1 MKSRTVKTLA
11 IMIAIAM
18 VVSPVSAAIAP
29 TPVEARGSLP
39 SRNDLVPTGSTS
51 TDKFAVEEATSLEQ
65 YVVNKD
71 GTLGYIVLFEGDS
84 LVKVSGGAQGVD
96 VNTIASQNYLASL
109 AEKRS
114 SILSQAEKEI
124 GRQIEVKY
132 VYDVILNGVS
142 VNLTPEEADALSA
155 LPGIKKVLKD
165 TIHVLDTD
173 AGPAWLG
180 APEIWDGTAVP
191 DEMGTQGEGVLVGI
205 LDTGINFDHPS
216 FSDEPADEFVYTWE
230 GDYLGVCA
238 PDGDPDYA
246 DACNDKVVGAYSY
259 TADAPSDFVTPEDS
273 EGHGSHTASTVAGNT
288 VDLEFYGTPVTISG
302 MAPHAQIISYDVCY
316 PTPSGGQCA
325 GDDSV
330 AAVQQA
336 IEDGVDVINYSIS
349 GGEDPYNDPVELAFL
364 EATDAG
370 IVVSTSA
377 GNEGPAAE
385 TVAHRSP
392 WLLST
397 AASSHNRKFTSIV
410 DFSNPSYQGIAT
422 LAGEHPFTEDLSN
435 KPVKFSGEDSG
446 NDLGCDA
453 YPEDFFAGSIA
464 LIKRGTCTFSVKVL
478 NAEDA
483 GAVGVLIY
491 TDDRAPGPMSV
502 SGTHI
507 PAVMLDIPGTV
518 GDEIAAWVAETTD
531 ETVSISAYGRYVDD
545 DYGDIMADFSS
556 RGPNTT
562 FDVLK
567 PDVSAPGLEI
577 LAAVADG
584 TIEPDEEAEFDLY
597 QGTSMASP
605 HDAGAAAL
613 LKALHPD
620 WTPAEIKSALM
631 LTGYDGLLKEDKT
644 TDADPFDIGAG
655 RIQLELAG
663 LTGLVMDETIDNYE
677 AADPALGGDPR
688 SLNLASLYHSEC
700 VGECSWT
707 RTFTSVAGVSATYTV
722 SAPDWI
728 TVEPAT
734 FTIAPGATQ
743 EITITADVA
752 DLPTDEWLFG
762 NVEFNTESF
771 HPGGDPVILLQQDFT
786 DATFPPTDWAVYN
799 VDGAG
804 STWARDTTRFYSTP
818 AAAKHAYNCSAGQE
832 GWLVTPQIAIPSSGF
847 TTLSFFE
854 NGDYTSDIVYHGI
867 LVSTGS
873 AVPADGDFVEV
884 AALSAPPEDAWT
896 ANPTL
901 IDLSTYAEQS
911 VYVAFKYTGNCADSW
926 WIDDVMVSN
935 VAAGAPISDVAI
947 PVAVLPTTGNLP
959 DMTKF
964 DSHRDAD
971 SGTLV
976 DLKAVEITDLTVDT
990 YGFVKGVKNEIQLAQ
1005 DPTNGDPYDNLDKV
1019 WYTVVPMDAGAARLV
1034 AEITATTAVDLDMF
1048 WGFDVNEDGLPSADE
1063 EYGYSAT
1070 ATAFEYLSEWGF
1082 PVPFYDVWILVQNWQ
1097 GSGAPLD
1104 DITLSIGNVPY
1115 APADPSTMTV
1125 LGPTSNPAGE
1135 PFTLDILWHDI
1146 DTEAGDRLYGL
1157 IDVYADAEYET
1168 EIGLTQIDVKRG
1180 VDDVVKTADVETATV
1195 GDVITYS
1202 IEITNFATDPTEY
1215 ALNDVL
1221 PEGVTYVPDSATGG
1235 PVYDSATNAITWTG
1249 TIEPAHYAYDWT
1261 TSADDP
1267 ACTLEV
1273 MPDGNPDAYLDWKTT
1288 TYGFSTNS
1296 SISGDSFWYS
1306 TFATYPAFNYY
1317 GVDYTGMHF
1326 TDDGYAGF
1334 AFEDVDYINQEI
1346 PDPTD
1351 PNNVLAAF
1359 WDDLVVQY
1367 DAATNKGVTLVGDG
1381 ASFATIEY
1389 DDVYRWSGSTS
1400 VTMDVEIGYFLQP
1413 DDAPGMYE
1421 IVFAF
1426 DNIQP
1431 GFLSSASATIGVE
1444 NADGTVGTLVSYND
1458 PALAIE
1464 NGSAICF
1471 DYVLVPPVHTI
1482 TFQVVVDED
1491 AEHGWIVNEAI
1502 HDTDSDFTVEESAVA
1517 KFAVDIPPVAVDDS
1531 YSAFEDTTLTVAAPG
1546 VLAND
1551 TDAEDDPLTASLV
1564 DDVEHGTLTLKSDG
1578 SFVYIPDPD
1587 YYGEDTFTYV
1597 ANDGFADS
1605 DPATVTITISNVN
1618 DSPAAVDDYYETDQD
1633 TTLNVP
1639 APGVLE
1645 NDVDP
1650 DPTDGILADL
1660 KTGPLHGSLILNEDG
1675 SFTYVPQAGFF
1686 GTDSFVYYMIA
1697 TPNSNGTTSA
1707 FVDEALVTIVVKPAH
1722 TLYLPIILK

>member
-1 MKSRTVKTLA
+1 
-11 IMIAIAM
+11 
-18 VVSPVSAAIAP
+18 
-29 TPVEARGSLP
+29 
-39 SRNDLVPTGSTS
+39 
-51 TDKFAVEEATSLEQ
+51 
-65 YVVNKD
+65 
-71 GTLGYIVLFEGDS
+71 
-84 LVKVSGGAQGVD
+84 
-96 VNTIASQNYLASL
+96 
-109 AEKRS
+109 
-114 SILSQAEKEI
+114 
-124 GRQIEVKY
+124 
-132 VYDVILNGVS
+132 
-142 VNLTPEEADALSA
+142 
-155 LPGIKKVLKD
+155 
-165 TIHVLDTD
+165 
-173 AGPAWLG
+173 
-180 APEIWDGTAVP
+180 
-191 DEMGTQGEGVLVGI
+191 
-205 LDTGINFDHPS
+205 
-216 FSDEPADEFVYTWE
+216 
-230 GDYLGVCA
+230 
-238 PDGDPDYA
+238 
-246 DACNDKVVGAYSY
+246 
-259 TADAPSDFVTPEDS
+259 
-273 EGHGSHTASTVAGNT
+273 
-288 VDLEFYGTPVTISG
+288 
-302 MAPHAQIISYDVCY
+302 
-316 PTPSGGQCA
+316 
-325 GDDSV
+325 
-330 AAVQQA
+330 
-336 IEDGVDVINYSIS
+336 
-349 GGEDPYNDPVELAFL
+349 
-364 EATDAG
+364 
-370 IVVSTSA
+370 
-377 GNEGPAAE
+377 
-385 TVAHRSP
+385 
-392 WLLST
+392 
-397 AASSHNRKFTSIV
+397 
-410 DFSNPSYQGIAT
+410 
-422 LAGEHPFTEDLSN
+422 
-435 KPVKFSGEDSG
+435 
-446 NDLGCDA
+446 
-453 YPEDFFAGSIA
+453 
-464 LIKRGTCTFSVKVL
+464 L

-491 TDDRAPGPMSV
+491 TDDRAPGAMTVEGS
-502 SGTHI
+502 SI
-507 PAVMLDIPGTV
+507 PNVMLDIPGTV

-597 QGTSMASP
+597 QGTSMSSP

-762 NVEFNTESF
+762 NVEFHTESF

-804 STWARDTTRFYSTP
+804 STWVRDTARFYSTP
-818 AAAKHAYNCSAGQE
+818 ASARHIFSCVGEQE
-832 GWLVTPQIAIPSSGF
+832 GWLVTPQIAIPSAGF

-854 NGDYTSDIVYHGI
+854 NGDWTGDLEYHGI

-884 AALSAPPEDAWT
+884 AALSTPPEDAWT
-896 ANPTL
+896 ATPTL
-901 IDLSTYAEQS
+901 VDLSTYAGQS
-911 VYVAFKYTGNCADSW
+911 IYVAFKYTGNCADSW
-926 WIDDVMVSN
+926 WIDDVTVSN
-935 VAAGAPISDVAI
+935 VAVGAPISDVAI

-1019 WYTVVPMDAGAARLV
+1019 WFTVVPMDAGAARLV
-1034 AEITATTAVDLDMF
+1034 AEITATTAVDLDLY

-1104 DITLSIGNVPY
+1104 DITLTIGNVPY
-1115 APADPSTMTV
+1115 EPADPATMTV
-1125 LGPTSNPAGE
+1125 LGPETNPAGE

-1215 ALNDVL
+1215 TLNDVL

-1235 PVYDSATNAITWTG
+1235 AVYDPESNAITWAG

-1389 DDVYRWSGSTS
+1389 DDVYRWGGSTS

-1458 PALAIE
+1458 SALAIE

-1502 HDTDSDFTVEESAVA
+1502 HDTDSDFTVEEYAEA
-1517 KFAVDIPPVAVDDS
+1517 KFAVDITPVAVDDM
-1531 YSAFEDTTLTVAAPG
+1531 YQAIEEQTLTVAAPG
-1546 VLAND
+1546 VLTND
-1551 TDAEDDPLTASLV
+1551 TDDEDDPLTASLV
-1564 DDVEHGTLTLKSDG
+1564 DDVEHGTLTLASDG
-1578 SFVYIPDPD
+1578 SFVYTPEPD

-1597 ANDGFADS
+1597 ANDGYGDS
-1605 DPATVTITISNVN
+1605 EPATVTINIRNVN
-1618 DSPAAVDDYYETDQD
+1618 DSPVAMDDFYETDQD
-1633 TTLNVP
+1633 TSLNVP
-1639 APGVLE
+1639 APGVLG

-1650 DPTDGILADL
+1650 DPTDNLKADL
-1660 KTGPLHGSLILNEDG
+1660 KTAPLHGSIVLNEDG
-1675 SFTYVPQAGFF
+1675 SFTYIPEAGFF

-1697 TPNSNGTTSA
+1697 TPRISTLSA
-1707 FVDEALVTIVVKPAH
+1707 FVDEAVVTIVVKPAF
-1722 TLYLPIILK
+1722 TVYLPLLLK